1 MFSKTCN
8 FNRKEIAM
16 NNKKQTPWMLIGLA
30 TATICLAS
38 LYVMRTSKPSLMDS
52 MQQPAT
58 GIDTCCDHP
67 VTEQEETIAPE
78 KSSETPKEI
87 FLELDDAC
95 CIDYIKNC
103 TEPCV
108 IKFYAPWCGA
118 CNHLASYYEEV
129 AKEFEGK
136 VTFYS
141 LNCDNQALMEK
152 AQEAGLPKEPV
163 QYLPTIVFFEKD
175 KVHEQQ
181 TGAMPKDELIAK
193 VKTTFN
199 V

>member
-1 MFSKTCN
+1 
-8 FNRKEIAM
+8 M
-16 NNKKQTPWMLIGLA
+16 NQKKQTPWMLIGLA

-38 LYVMRTSKPSLMDS
+38 LYVMRSSKPSMMDS

-58 GIDTCCDHP
+58 GIDTCCSHDT
-67 VTEQEETIAPE
+67 TEHDAQESTSAKVEDDGKALAKVDENPKTIV
-78 KSSETPKEI
+78 
-87 FLELDDAC
+87 LELTDAC

-108 IKFYAPWCGA
+108 IKFYATWCGA

-141 LNCDNQALMEK
+141 INCDDQELMK
-152 AQEAGLPKEPV
+152 KVQEVGLTKEPI
-163 QYLPTIVFFEKD
+163 QYLPTVLFLEKG
-175 KVHEQQ
+175 KVNEQQ
-181 TGAMPKDELIAK
+181 TGAMPKEELITK

>member
-1 MFSKTCN
+1 
-8 FNRKEIAM
+8 
-16 NNKKQTPWMLIGLA
+16 MLIGLA
-30 TATICLAS
+30 TAAVCLVS
-38 LYVMRTSKPSLMDS
+38 LYVMRSNKPSTMDS

-58 GIDTCCDHP
+58 GIDTCCDHAAP
-67 VTEQEETIAPE
+67 KGDDQEPASPTTPE
-78 KSSETPKEI
+78 EKPKTVV
-87 FLELDDAC
+87 LELADPC

-108 IKFYAPWCGA
+108 IKFYANWCGA

-141 LNCDNQALMEK
+141 LNCDDQELMKK
-152 AQEAGLPKEPV
+152 AQEAGIAKEPV
-163 QYLPTIVFFEKD
+163 QYLPTLVFLENG

-181 TGAMPKDELIAK
+181 TGAMPKEELIAK

>member
-1 MFSKTCN
+1 
-8 FNRKEIAM
+8 M
-16 NNKKQTPWMLIGLA
+16 NNKKQTPWVLIGLA
-30 TATICLAS
+30 TATVCLAS
-38 LYVMRTSKPSLMDS
+38 LYVMRSSKPSTMDS

-58 GIDTCCDHP
+58 GIDTCCSHAS
-67 VTEQEETIAPE
+67 TEQNEE
-78 KSSETPKEI
+78 KSTSPKASEEKPKATV
-87 FLELDDAC
+87 LELTDPC

-108 IKFYAPWCGA
+108 IKFYANWCGA

-141 LNCDNQALMEK
+141 LDCDNQELMKK
-152 AQEAGLPKEPV
+152 AQEAGIPKEPV
-163 QYLPTIVFFEKD
+163 QYLPTVVFFEKG

-181 TGAMPKDELIAK
+181 TGAMPKEELIAK

>member
-1 MFSKTCN
+1 
-8 FNRKEIAM
+8 M
-16 NNKKQTPWMLIGLA
+16 NHKKQTPWLLIGTVA
-30 TATICLAS
+30 AAVCLAS
-38 LYVMRTSKPSLMDS
+38 LYVMRSSKPSMMDS

-58 GIDTCCDHP
+58 GIDTCCDHGAAL
-67 VTEQEETIAPE
+67 VHEQESTAPQVEDHDKASKADEKPKTIVN
-78 KSSETPKEI
+78 EI
-87 FLELDDAC
+87 ASPC
-95 CIDYIKNC
+95 CIDYIKDS

-108 IKFYAPWCGA
+108 IKFYATWCGA

-141 LNCDNQALMEK
+141 LNCDNQELMKK
-152 AQEAGLPKEPV
+152 AQEAGLPKEQV
-163 QYLPTIVFFEKD
+163 QYLPTVVFFEKG
-175 KVHEQQ
+175 KVHEHQ
-181 TGAMPKDELIAK
+181 TGAMPKEELISK

>member
-1 MFSKTCN
+1 
-8 FNRKEIAM
+8 M
-16 NNKKQTPWMLIGLA
+16 NHKKQTPWLLIGVVA
-30 TATICLAS
+30 AAISLAS
-38 LYVMRTSKPSLMDS
+38 LYVMRSNKPSIMDS

-58 GIDTCCDHP
+58 GIDTCCDHA
-67 VTEQEETIAPE
+67 TIAPQEAETTLDRESKIE
-78 KSSETPKEI
+78 KREKPVTNKDLVFEI
-87 FLELDDAC
+87 TDSC
-95 CIDYIKNC
+95 CVDYIKNC

-108 IKFYAPWCGA
+108 IKFYTNWCGA

-141 LNCDNQALMEK
+141 LNCDKQELTNK
-152 AQEAGLPKEPV
+152 AQEVELAKEPI
-163 QYLPTIVFFEKD
+163 QYLPTIVFFEKG

-181 TGAMPKDELIAK
+181 VGAMSKEELIAK

>member
-1 MFSKTCN
+1 
-8 FNRKEIAM
+8 M
-16 NNKKQTPWMLIGLA
+16 NHKKQTPWMLIGLA
-30 TATICLAS
+30 VATVSLAS
-38 LYVMRTSKPSLMDS
+38 LYIMHSGKPSTMDS

-58 GIDTCCDHP
+58 GIDTCCSHDA
-67 VTEQEETIAPE
+67 TEPQV
-78 KSSETPKEI
+78 SETTTTTAAAEEKPKSLV
-87 FLELDDAC
+87 FELTDPC

-108 IKFYAPWCGA
+108 IKFYATWCGA

-129 AKEFEGK
+129 AQEFEGK

-141 LNCDNQALMEK
+141 LDCDNQELMKK
-152 AQEAGLPKEPV
+152 AQEAGIPKEPV
-163 QYLPTIVFFEKD
+163 QYLPTVVFFEKG

-181 TGAMPKDELIAK
+181 VGAMPKDELISK
-193 VKTTFN
+193 VRTTFN